1 MVREKQPVVVSPR
14 RYAEEEARAEVR
26 EKDPYRGLPRI
37 NADLRSSSS
46 GIDANNPGLRRD
58 AQKNPSHSGSS
69 AFYAAQARTS
79 EDDDLAPARKTPP
92 QDSAI
97 HFDDLDAEEE
107 EQFLRTQKRV
117 AVRRSPLPKKA
128 ATRVKKG
135 MVIACVVTAFGLLTW
150 CTYSYGIGS
159 SRFRL
164 ESSDNIEITG
174 MQNVSRAQVLEVVG
188 ADIERNIFF
197 VPLDERKKQ
206 LEEIPWVESATVMRL
221 LPNRLAISL
230 QERTPVAFVKMGPK
244 INLIDANGVVMTLPA
259 GKAVKYSFPI
269 IQGMTNDEPLSSRA
283 ATMKIYNRL
292 AHELDSDTK
301 TPSPHM
307 QDISEVDLSDP
318 GDVKVTANNAN
329 GTVVVHLGN
338 ADFLARYQ
346 MYLAH
351 IAEWKQQYPNMHSIN
366 LGIEGQIVVN
376 QDGK

>member
-1 MVREKQPVVVSPR
+1 MPQ
-14 RYAEEEARAEVR
+14 
-26 EKDPYRGLPRI
+26 
-37 NADLRSSSS
+37 
-46 GIDANNPGLRRD
+46 NP
-58 AQKNPSHSGSS
+58 KHVGSS
-69 AFYAAQARTS
+69 AFYTAQARVPG
-79 EDDDLAPARKTPP
+79 EDDPAPARKPSS

-97 HFDDLDAEEE
+97 HFDDLDSEEDD
-107 EQFLRTQKRV
+107 QFLRTQKRV

-135 MVIACVVTAFGLLTW
+135 MIVTCVVAAIGLATW

-174 MQNVSRAQVLEVVG
+174 TQNVSRAQVLEVVG

-197 VPLDERKKQ
+197 IPLDERKKQ

-244 INLIDANGVVMTLPA
+244 ISLIDANGVVMTLPA

-292 AHELDSDTK
+292 AHELDSDTR

>member
-1 MVREKQPVVVSPR
+1 MVREKQPFVVRPR
-14 RYAEEEARAEVR
+14 ASAREQTHAEVCV
-26 EKDPYRGLPRI
+26 PGSLQQS
-37 NADLRSSSS
+37 ALSSQPETFSPE
-46 GIDANNPGLRRD
+46 DAKLHNPVGARL
-58 AQKNPSHSGSS
+58 S
-69 AFYAAQARTS
+69 AFYTVQARIS
-79 EDDDLAPARKTPP
+79 DEDDPAPARKTSS
-92 QDSAI
+92 QDSAL
-97 HFDDLDAEEE
+97 HFDDLDAEEDD
-107 EQFLRTQKRV
+107 QFLRTQKRV

-135 MVIACVVTAFGLLTW
+135 MVAACVVAALGLLTW

-174 MQNVSRAQVLEVVG
+174 TQNVSRAQVLEVVG

-206 LEEIPWVESATVMRL
+206 LEAIPWVESATVMRL
-221 LPNRLAISL
+221 LPNRLAIYV
-230 QERTPVAFVKMGPK
+230 QERTPVAFVKMGPR
-244 INLIDANGVVMTLPA
+244 ISLIDASGVVMTLPA

-269 IQGMTNDEPLSSRA
+269 IQGMTDDEPLSSRA
-283 ATMKIYNRL
+283 ASMKIYNKL
-292 AHELDSDTK
+292 AHELDSDAK
-301 TPSPHM
+301 APSRYM
-307 QDISEVDLSDP
+307 NDISEVDLSDP
-318 GDVKVTANNAN
+318 VDVKVTANNAN

-338 ADFLARYQ
+338 TDFLARYQ

-376 QDGK
+376 QDAR

>member
-1 MVREKQPVVVSPR
+1 M
-14 RYAEEEARAEVR
+14 
-26 EKDPYRGLPRI
+26 
-37 NADLRSSSS
+37 NADLQS
-46 GIDANNPGLRRD
+46 GSEVNSPVMRKE
-58 AQKNPSHSGSS
+58 AQKNPSHAGPA
-69 AFYAAQARTS
+69 AFYTAQARS
-79 EDDDLAPARKTPP
+79 SEEDDPAPARKPP
-92 QDSAI
+92 SQDAAI
-97 HFDDLDAEEE
+97 HFEDLDAEEDD
-107 EQFLRTQKRV
+107 QFLRTQKRV

-135 MVIACVVTAFGLLTW
+135 MLIASVVVAIGLVTW

-159 SRFRL
+159 GRFRL

-174 MQNVSRAQVLEVVG
+174 IQNVSRAQVLEVVG

-244 INLIDANGVVMTLPA
+244 ISLIDVNGVVMTLPA

-269 IQGMTNDEPLSSRA
+269 IQGMTSDEPLSSRA

-307 QDISEVDLSDP
+307 KDISEVDLSDP

-338 ADFLARYQ
+338 TDFLARYQ

-376 QDGK
+376 QDAR